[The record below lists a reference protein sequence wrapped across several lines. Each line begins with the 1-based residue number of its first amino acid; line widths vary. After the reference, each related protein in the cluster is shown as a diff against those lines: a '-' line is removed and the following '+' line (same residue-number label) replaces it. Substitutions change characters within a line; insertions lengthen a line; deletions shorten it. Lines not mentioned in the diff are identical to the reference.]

1 MRQDWS
7 MHEYPLNL
15 CSYCYQLQQ
24 EMGELR
30 RDAALLP
37 ACSSD
42 CRSIETGF
50 RQGVLMLNDA
60 DLCTLI
66 NGSCVGC
73 LQAGTKNSIMC
84 GNGTLCHARKYSGH
98 SLKNIQFQVHPWLNY
113 IKFDQY
119 IWIKILI
126 FITLNKYIINMFHN
140 EPNLMELIQYNKYQ
154 YFLYKFGQI

>member
-1 MRQDWS
+1 VAFFWWLFTFFSPCTGTIANARSQDWS

-37 ACSSD
+37 ACSSG

-66 NGSCVGC
+66 NGSCVGS

-84 GNGTLCHARKYSGH
+84 GNGTLCHARKYSLG
-98 SLKNIQFQVHPWLNY
+98 SVK
-113 IKFDQY
+113 K
-119 IWIKILI
+119 
-126 FITLNKYIINMFHN
+126 KYNSRCIH
-140 EPNLMELIQYNKYQ
+140 
-154 YFLYKFGQI
+154 G